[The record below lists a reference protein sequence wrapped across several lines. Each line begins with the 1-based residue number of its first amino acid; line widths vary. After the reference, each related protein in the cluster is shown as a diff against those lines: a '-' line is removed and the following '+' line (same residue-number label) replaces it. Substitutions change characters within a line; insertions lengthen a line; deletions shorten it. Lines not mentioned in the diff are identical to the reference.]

1 MAIIRK
7 SAVSKRINNPLNIK
21 IHRGTH
27 QIGGCVTEYEYN
39 GWHLFVDYGE
49 ELPGGP
55 KSGDL
60 QVEGLTH
67 GDLSKSALLI
77 THYHGDHIGSIPK
90 LPKELPIIMGSV
102 GREIQRLLSNR
113 LKSVSTTHKEMLFR
127 LEDVRTF
134 EAGKSFAFGPFTIM
148 PIVMDHSAF
157 DAYAFRIEGGGVIA
171 FHTGDFRTHGFRS
184 KKLPEVI
191 KKYVG
196 EVNYVVCEGTN
207 VSRPTAAS
215 LPEHELQK
223 QFKKAFAE
231 HKSNIVYVSST
242 NVDRLFA
249 LYHAAVATGR
259 KFIVDN
265 YQMSIMKEVIKRDSL
280 WGKSKLYNFK
290 EESMPMVLQFE
301 EGEFRANDKFKWLLD
316 QVGYVLI
323 ARANPLYDDFIER
336 IPGEKQKYL
345 SMWKGYVD
353 PKNEA
358 YNESMASSVGKD
370 FLYMHTS
377 GHCDMD
383 SLNELFQ
390 MLYPRAIIPIHTDN
404 PEAFAQ
410 LFRKEWPIIVL
421 NDGDSMSPFTD
432 SYVDSKYAMV
442 VSGRKKKCIGYFKSD
457 EQARFALAHTVFG
470 STNKTRYEI
479 IEEEDM
485 ADYKSEEGFLSS
497 LKVTK

>member
-1 MAIIRK
+1 MKII
-7 SAVSKRINNPLNIK
+7 

-60 QVEGLTH
+60 RVDGLTH

-77 THYHGDHIGSIPK
+77 THYHGDHIGCITK
-90 LPKELPIIMGSV
+90 LPKELPIYMGGV
-102 GREIQRLLSNR
+102 GREIQKILSNR
-113 LKSVSTTHKEMLFR
+113 LKTVSTAHKDMLAR
-127 LEDVRTF
+127 LDDVQSF
-134 EAGKSFAFGPFTIM
+134 EAGKSFAIGPFAIT

-157 DAYAFRIEGGGVIA
+157 DAYAFRIEGGGVTI

-249 LYHAAVATGR
+249 LYHASIAVGR

-265 YQMSIMKEVIKRDSL
+265 YQMSIMEEVVKRDTM
-280 WGKSKLYNFK
+280 WGKSKLYKFK
-290 EESMPMVLQFE
+290 EGNKPMVLQFE
-301 EGEFRANDKFKWLLD
+301 DGEFRANDKFKWLLD
-316 QVGYVLI
+316 QTGYVLI
-323 ARANPLYDDFIER
+323 ARANPLFDDFIGR
-336 IPGEKQKYL
+336 IPGEKKKYL

-358 YNESMASSVGKD
+358 YNESMAASVSKNY
-370 FLYMHTS
+370 LYMHTS

-390 MLYPRAIIPIHTDN
+390 MLHPRAIIPIHTDN
-404 PEAFAQ
+404 PEAFAK
-410 LFRKEWPIIVL
+410 LFCKEWPVIVL
-421 NDGDSMSPFTD
+421 NDGDSISPFAD
-432 SYVDSKYAMV
+432 SYADSEYAMV
-442 VSGRKKKCIGYFKSD
+442 VSGRKKKCIGYFNCDKDS
-457 EQARFALAHTVFG
+457 RIALTHTVFG
-470 STNKTRYEI
+470 TISKTRYEI

-485 ADYKSEEGFLSS
+485 AGHKKEEGLLSS
-497 LKVTK
+497 LKAAE

>member
-1 MAIIRK
+1 MTTIRK
-7 SAVSKRINNPLNIK
+7 SAARINNPLNIK

-27 QIGGCVTEYEYN
+27 QIGGCVTEYEYD

-49 ELPGGP
+49 ELPGSP
-55 KSGDL
+55 KSGELRVD
-60 QVEGLTH
+60 GLTH

-77 THYHGDHIGSIPK
+77 THYHGDHIGSITK
-90 LPKELPIIMGSV
+90 LPKELPIYMGGV
-102 GREIQRLLSNR
+102 GREIQKILSNR
-113 LKSVSTTHKEMLFR
+113 LKTVSPAHKDMLAR
-127 LEDVRTF
+127 LDDVRSF
-134 EAGKSFAFGPFTIM
+134 EAGKNFAFGPFTII

-157 DAYAFRIEGGGVIA
+157 DAYAFRIEGGGVTV

-184 KKLPEVI
+184 KKLSEVI

-249 LYHAAVATGR
+249 LYHAAIAVGR

-265 YQMSIMKEVIKRDSL
+265 YQMSIMEEIVKRDAM
-280 WGKSKLYNFK
+280 WGKSKLYKFK
-290 EESMPMVLQFE
+290 EGNKPMVLQFE
-301 EGEFRANDKFKWLLD
+301 DGEFRANDKFKWLLD
-316 QVGYVLI
+316 QTGYVLI
-323 ARANPLYDDFIER
+323 ARANPLFDDFIGR
-336 IPGEKQKYL
+336 IPGEKKKYL

-358 YNESMASSVGKD
+358 YNESMAASVSKNY
-370 FLYMHTS
+370 LYMHTS

-390 MLYPRAIIPIHTDN
+390 MLHPRAIIPIHTDN
-404 PEAFAQ
+404 PEAFAK
-410 LFRKEWPIIVL
+410 LFCKEWPVIVL
-421 NDGDSMSPFTD
+421 NDGDSISPFDD
-432 SYVDSKYAMV
+432 SFVDSEYAMV
-442 VSGRKKKCIGYFKSD
+442 VSGRKKKCIGYFKCD
-457 EQARFALAHTVFG
+457 NDAHIALAHTVFG
-470 STNKTRYEI
+470 TTNKTRYEI

-485 ADYKSEEGFLSS
+485 AGHKREEGLLSS
-497 LKVTK
+497 LKAAE

>member
-1 MAIIRK
+1 MKII
-7 SAVSKRINNPLNIK
+7 

-39 GWHLFVDYGE
+39 GYRLFVDYGE

-55 KSGDL
+55 KSGELRVD
-60 QVEGLTH
+60 GLTH

-77 THYHGDHIGSIPK
+77 THYHGDHIGSITK
-90 LPKELPIIMGSV
+90 LPKELPIYMGGV
-102 GREIQRLLSNR
+102 GREIQKILSNR
-113 LKSVSTTHKEMLFR
+113 LKTVSPAHKDMLAR
-127 LEDVRTF
+127 LDDVQSF
-134 EAGKSFAFGPFTIM
+134 EAGKSFAFGPFTII

-157 DAYAFRIEGGGVIA
+157 DAYAFRIEGGGVTV

-184 KKLPEVI
+184 KKLSEVV

-249 LYHAAVATGR
+249 LYHAAIAVGR
-259 KFIVDN
+259 KFIIDN
-265 YQMSIMKEVIKRDSL
+265 YQMSIMEEVVKRDTM
-280 WGKSKLYNFK
+280 WGKSKLYKFK
-290 EESMPMVLQFE
+290 EDNKPMVLQFE
-301 EGEFRANDKFKWLLD
+301 DGEFRANDKFKWLLD
-316 QVGYVLI
+316 QTGYVLI
-323 ARANPLYDDFIER
+323 ARANPLFDDFIGR
-336 IPGEKQKYL
+336 IPGEKKKYL
-345 SMWKGYVD
+345 SMWEGYVD

-358 YNESMASSVGKD
+358 YNESMAASVSKNY
-370 FLYMHTS
+370 LYMHTS

-390 MLYPRAIIPIHTDN
+390 MLHPRAIIPIHTDN
-404 PEAFAQ
+404 PEAFAK
-410 LFRKEWPIIVL
+410 LFCKEWPVIVL
-421 NDGDSMSPFTD
+421 NDGDSISPFDD
-432 SYVDSKYAMV
+432 SYADSEYAMV
-442 VSGRKKKCIGYFKSD
+442 VSGRKKKCIGYFKCD
-457 EQARFALAHTVFG
+457 KDARIALAHTVFG
-470 STNKTRYEI
+470 TISKTRYEI

-485 ADYKSEEGFLSS
+485 VGHKREEGLLSS
-497 LKVTK
+497 LKVAE

>member
-7 SAVSKRINNPLNIK
+7 SAVSERINNPLNIK

-60 QVEGLTH
+60 KVKGLTH

-90 LPKELPIIMGSV
+90 LPKELPIFIGSV
-102 GREIQRLLSNR
+102 GREIQRILANR
-113 LKSVSTTHKEMLFR
+113 LKSVSITHKEMLLR

-148 PIVMDHSAF
+148 PIIMDHSAF
-157 DAYAFRIEGGGVIA
+157 DAYAFRIEGGGVKV

-184 KKLPEVI
+184 KKLSAVI

-207 VSRPTAAS
+207 VSRPKVAS
-215 LPEHELQK
+215 IPEHELQK

-249 LYHAAVATGR
+249 LYHAAIASGR
-259 KFIVDN
+259 KFIVDE
-265 YQMSIMKEVIKRDSL
+265 YQMAIMKEVVKRDSI
-280 WGKSKLYNFK
+280 WGKSRLYRFK
-290 EESMPMVLQFE
+290 EESLPMVLQYE
-301 EGEFRANDKFKWLLD
+301 DGEFKANDKFKWLLE

-323 ARANPLYDDFIER
+323 ARANPLFDDFIER

-353 PKNEA
+353 LKNEA
-358 YNESMASSVGKD
+358 YNESMAASVGKA

-383 SLNELFQ
+383 SLNELLQ
-390 MLYPRAIIPIHTDN
+390 MLHPRAIIPIHTDN
-404 PEAFAQ
+404 PEKFAK
-410 LFRKEWPIIVL
+410 LFCKEWPVIVL
-421 NDGDSMSPFTD
+421 NDGDSISPFTD
-432 SYVDSKYAMV
+432 RFVDSEYAMV
-442 VSGRKKKCIGYFKSD
+442 VSGRKRKCIGYFKSN
-457 EQARFALAHTVFG
+457 EQARSALARTMFG
-470 STNKTRYEI
+470 TTNKTRYEI

-485 ADYKSEEGFLSS
+485 TDYKNEEGLLSN
-497 LKVTK
+497 LKATV

>member
-1 MAIIRK
+1 MAIVRK
-7 SAVSKRINNPLNIK
+7 SAVRERINNPLNIK

-55 KSGDL
+55 KSGEL
-60 QVEGLTH
+60 QVECLTH

-77 THYHGDHIGSIPK
+77 THYHGDHIGCIPK
-90 LPKELPIIMGSV
+90 LPKELPIFMGSV
-102 GREIQRLLSNR
+102 GREIQRILSNR
-113 LKSVSTTHKEMLFR
+113 LKSVSNTHKDMLSR

-134 EAGKSFAFGPFTIM
+134 EAGKSFVFGPFTIM

-157 DAYAFRIEGGGVIA
+157 DAYAFRIESGAVKV

-207 VSRPTAAS
+207 VSRPKAAS
-215 LPEHELQK
+215 IPEHELQK

-265 YQMSIMKEVIKRDSL
+265 YQMAIMEEVVKRDSI
-280 WGKSKLYNFK
+280 WGKSKLYKFK
-290 EESMPMVLQFE
+290 EESLPMVLQYE
-301 EGEFRANDKFKWLLD
+301 DGEFKANDKFKWLLE

-323 ARANPLYDDFIER
+323 ARANPLFDDFIER

-353 PKNEA
+353 QKNEA
-358 YNESMASSVGKD
+358 YNESMAASVGKA

-383 SLNELFQ
+383 SLNELLQ

-404 PEAFAQ
+404 PEAFAK
-410 LFRKEWPIIVL
+410 LFCKEWPVIVL
-421 NDGDSMSPFTD
+421 NDGDSVSPFTD
-432 SYVDSKYAMV
+432 SYVDSKYARV
-442 VSGRKKKCIGYFKSD
+442 VSGRKKKCIGYFKTD
-457 EQARFALAHTVFG
+457 EQARLALAHTVF
-470 STNKTRYEI
+470 STTNKTRYEI

-485 ADYKSEEGFLSS
+485 TDYKNEEGLLSN
-497 LKVTK
+497 LKATV

>member
-1 MAIIRK
+1 MAIIKR
-7 SAVSKRINNPLNIK
+7 SKVCERIKKPLNIK

-27 QIGGCVTEYEYN
+27 QIGGCVTEYEYD

-60 QVEGLTH
+60 EIEGLTH

-90 LPKELPIIMGSV
+90 LPKDLPIFMGSV
-102 GREIQRLLSNR
+102 GCEIQKILSNR
-113 LKSVSTTHKEMLFR
+113 LKSVSNAHKEMLVR
-127 LEDVRTF
+127 LEDVQTF

-157 DAYAFRIEGGGVIA
+157 DAYAFRIEGGGVKV

-215 LPEHELQK
+215 LPEQELQK
-223 QFKKAFAE
+223 NYRKAFAE
-231 HKSNIVYVSST
+231 YKSNIVYVSST

-249 LYHAAVATGR
+249 IYHAAIAAGR
-259 KFIVDN
+259 KFIVDD
-265 YQMSIMKEVIKRDSL
+265 YQMSIMEEVIKRDSM
-280 WGKSKLYNFK
+280 WGKSKLYKFK
-290 EESMPMVLQFE
+290 DDAMPMVLKYAD
-301 EGEFRANDKFKWLLD
+301 GEFMANDKFKWLLD

-323 ARANPLYDDFIER
+323 ARANPLFDDLIER
-336 IPGEKQKYL
+336 IPGEKHKYL

-358 YNESMASSVGKD
+358 FNEDMAASVGKGY
-370 FLYMHTS
+370 LYMHTS
-377 GHCDMD
+377 GHCDME

-390 MLYPRAIIPIHTDN
+390 MLHPRAIIPIHTDN
-404 PEAFAQ
+404 PEKFAK
-410 LFRKEWPIIVL
+410 LFCKEWPVIL
-421 NDGDSMSPFTD
+421 LDDGESISPFTD
-432 SYVDSKYAMV
+432 RYFDSIYAMV
-442 VSGRKKKCIGYFKSD
+442 ISGRKKKCIGYFKYD
-457 EQARFALAHTVFG
+457 EHARQALAHTVFG
-470 STNKTRYEI
+470 TASKSRYEI

-485 ADYKSEEGFLSS
+485 TDDNIEKGLLAS
-497 LKVTK
+497 LKASE

>member
-1 MAIIRK
+1 MATIRK
-7 SAVSKRINNPLNIK
+7 SAVRERVNNPLNIK
-21 IHRGTH
+21 VHRGTH
-27 QIGGCVTEYEYN
+27 QIGGCVTEYEYD

-49 ELPGGP
+49 ELPGAP
-55 KSGDL
+55 KSGDIC
-60 QVEGLTH
+60 VEGLTH

-77 THYHGDHIGSIPK
+77 THYHGDHIGSITK
-90 LPKELPIIMGSV
+90 LPKELPIFMGGV
-102 GREIQRLLSNR
+102 GREIQRILSNR
-113 LKSVSTTHKEMLFR
+113 LKSVSTTHKEMLSR

-134 EAGKSFAFGPFTIM
+134 EAGRNFSFGPFTIM

-157 DAYAFRIEGGGVIA
+157 DAYAFRIEGGGVTA

-191 KKYVG
+191 RKYVG

-249 LYHAAVATGR
+249 LYHAAIAVGR

-265 YQMSIMKEVIKRDSL
+265 YQMSIMEEVVKRDTM
-280 WGKSKLYNFK
+280 WGKSNLYKFK
-290 EESMPMVLQFE
+290 EGNMPMVLQFE
-301 EGEFRANDKFKWLLD
+301 DGEFRVNDKFKWLLD
-316 QVGYVLI
+316 QTGYVLI
-323 ARANPLYDDFIER
+323 ARANPLFDDFIER
-336 IPGEKQKYL
+336 IPGEKLKYL

-358 YNESMASSVGKD
+358 YNDNMAASVGKK
-370 FLYMHTS
+370 FLYIHTS

-383 SLNELFQ
+383 SLNGLFQ
-390 MLYPRAIIPIHTDN
+390 MLHPRAIIPIHTDN
-404 PEAFAQ
+404 PETFAK
-410 LFRKEWPIIVL
+410 LFCKEWPIIVL
-421 NDGDSMSPFTD
+421 NDGDLISP
-432 SYVDSKYAMV
+432 V
-442 VSGRKKKCIGYFKSD
+442 RK
-457 EQARFALAHTVFG
+457 G
-470 STNKTRYEI
+470 SASVI
-479 IEEEDM
+479 
-485 ADYKSEEGFLSS
+485 SS
-497 LKVTK
+497 LMRTLVSHLLILCLELPIKPVMG